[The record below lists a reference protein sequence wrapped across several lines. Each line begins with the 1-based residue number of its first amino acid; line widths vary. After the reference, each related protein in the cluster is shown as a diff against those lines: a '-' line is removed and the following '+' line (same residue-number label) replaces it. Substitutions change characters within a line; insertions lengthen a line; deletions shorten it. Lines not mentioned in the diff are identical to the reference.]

1 MSVHQP
7 PEPPQAQQPWL
18 HAPVAPGYQRM
29 DWSGPIVP
37 KTDRGPGPHDSIG
50 TSVLVGVH
58 FVATVVGVVTGALLQ
73 AALRGVFERRGV
85 GYFESGTVASAQ
97 LGVIVSQGVVFA
109 ASVALT
115 VFLVRRKKT
124 SFYVPLI
131 AIAIGAII
139 YWSLMIPPL
148 WADHSLGTV
157 A

>member
-1 MSVHQP
+1 MSVHLP
-7 PEPPQAQQPWL
+7 PEPPQAREPWL
-18 HAPVAPGYQRM
+18 QVPIAAGYQRM
-29 DWSGPIVP
+29 DWTVPNVP
-37 KTDRGPGPHDSIG
+37 KPDRGPGPHDTIA
-50 TSVLVGVH
+50 TSVLLGVH

-131 AIAIGAII
+131 AVAVGAII